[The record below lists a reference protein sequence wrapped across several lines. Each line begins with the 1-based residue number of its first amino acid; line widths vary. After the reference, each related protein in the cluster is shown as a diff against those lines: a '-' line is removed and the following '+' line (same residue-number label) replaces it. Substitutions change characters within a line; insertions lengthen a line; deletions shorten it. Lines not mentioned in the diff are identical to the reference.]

1 MILMTKTTQLGILTI
16 LAAIVNAALSFLK
29 TGTFAFAEVFT
40 AVTAGIGL
48 IKAADATAAP
58 KA

>member
-1 MILMTKTTQLGILTI
+1 MTKTTQLGILTI

-48 IKAADATAAP
+48 IKAADATAAL